1 MAIQDLLSGLT
12 LGPAQLA
19 ALLSSLWLLY
29 AVQLGV
35 RRLYFSPI
43 SHVPGPRL
51 AALTQLYEFYYDIVL
66 GGQYTFKIIELHRQ
80 YGPVVR
86 ISPWEVHVGDPEFFS
101 ELYTGPSR
109 PREKW
114 AFYTQQFGS
123 PESALATVNHDHHK
137 LRRAA
142 LNPFF
147 STQTVRKLQPV
158 IEERVDALLDRLLEL
173 SKRSDEPVDVM
184 YPFSAFTNDVINEYS
199 FARSDHLIEDET
211 FGKVVTDNLLMGT
224 HLGPMIKH
232 MNWALTLINAL
243 PESFSGRFIPGWG
256 GFLKMKNDIKDQIA
270 EIKATQDTEKWQLDV
285 SHPTIF
291 HDMLSSKLLPPREKT
306 VSRLAQDGQ
315 ILVQGGTLTTSWTLS
330 LAVFHLLNRP
340 STLRRLRDELFSAIP
355 DRDAVIP
362 LAELENLP
370 YLRGVVKESLRL
382 GFGTSSRL
390 ARVCP
395 EETLVYHDRGQ
406 DGDTGN
412 GTTVHLPPGTVIG
425 MSTYKT
431 QTDPRIYYDPFG
443 FHPERWVEDGERL
456 EKYLTVFCGGTRVCL
471 GMALAQAELYL
482 MLAKLFR
489 RWGGAGVVV
498 DGSSG
503 GKEEDDDRRAG
514 DVGVVKIFETTVRD
528 CEMAA
533 DYFIPIP
540 YKNSKGIR
548 VVFESSDNTDG
559 GHS

>member
-1 MAIQDLLSGLT
+1 MHDFMSSFT
-12 LGPAQLA
+12 LPQLA
-19 ALLSSLWLLY
+19 GLLFGLWLLY
-29 AVQLGV
+29 AAQLGV

-43 SHVPGPRL
+43 SHIPGPRL
-51 AALTQLYEFYYDIVL
+51 AALTQYYEFYYDIVL
-66 GGQYTFKIIELHRQ
+66 RGQYTFKIIEMHRE

-86 ISPWEVHVGDPEFFS
+86 ISPWEVHVGDPEFFP
-101 ELYTGPSR
+101 ELYTGPGR

-123 PESALATVNHDHHK
+123 PGKPSWVWCLSTELNATKESALATINHEHHR
-137 LRRAA
+137 LRRSA

-147 STQTVRKLQPV
+147 STQSVRKLQPV
-158 IEERVDALLDRLLEL
+158 IEERVDALLGRLLDHGQRA
-173 SKRSDEPVDVM
+173 KEPLDVM
-184 YPFSAFTNDVINEYS
+184 YPFSAFTNDVINQYS
-199 FARSDHLIEDET
+199 FARSDHLIEDRN
-211 FGKVVTDNLLMGT
+211 FGKEVTDNLLMGT

-232 MNWALTLINAL
+232 MNWALTLVNAL
-243 PESFSGRFIPGWG
+243 PESFSGRFVPGWG

-270 EIKATQDTEKWQLDV
+270 EIKRTENTDKWQLDV

-291 HDMLSSKLLPPREKT
+291 HEMLSSRLLPPREKT
-306 VSRLAQDGQ
+306 VSRLGQDGQ

-340 STLRRLRDELFSAIP
+340 STLRRLRDELFAAIP
-355 DRDAVIP
+355 DRDAVVP

-370 YLRGVVKESLRL
+370 YLRGVVKEALRL

-390 ARVCP
+390 ARICP
-395 EETLVYHDRGQ
+395 DETLSYHDKERGRTLQ
-406 DGDTGN
+406 
-412 GTTVHLPPGTVIG
+412 LPPGTVIG

-431 QTDPRIYYDPFG
+431 QTDPKIYYDPFG

-489 RWGGAGVVV
+489 RWGGGGVVGGSV
-498 DGSSG
+498 KGDG
-503 GKEEDDDRRAG
+503 RPG
-514 DVGVVKIFETTVRD
+514 DVGVLRIFDTTVRD

-540 YKNSKGIR
+540 YESSEGIR
-548 VVFESSDNTDG
+548 IVFDSLDSAAV
-559 GHS
+559 

>member
-1 MAIQDLLSGLT
+1 MATQDIISSLT
-12 LGPAQLA
+12 RSQLA
-19 ALLSSLWLLY
+19 GLLFGVWLLY
-29 AVQLGV
+29 VVQLGV

-43 SHVPGPRL
+43 SHIPGPRL
-51 AALTQLYEFYYDIVL
+51 AALTQYYEFYYDIIL
-66 GGQYTFKIIELHRQ
+66 GGSIRSRSSRCTGSTGL
-80 YGPVVR
+80 
-86 ISPWEVHVGDPEFFS
+86 SPWEVHVGDPEFFP
-101 ELYTGPSR
+101 ELYTGPGR
-109 PREKW
+109 PREKF

-123 PESALATVNHDHHK
+123 PESALATINHEHHK
-137 LRRAA
+137 LRRSA

-147 STQTVRKLQPV
+147 STQTVRKLQPI
-158 IEERVDALLDRLLEL
+158 IEERVDALLSRLLDQSQR
-173 SKRSDEPVDVM
+173 SKEPLDVM
-184 YPFSAFTNDVINEYS
+184 YPFSAFTNV
-199 FARSDHLIEDET
+199 EDET
-211 FGKVVTDNLLMGT
+211 FGREVTDNLLMGT

-232 MNWALTLINAL
+232 MNWALTLVNAL
-243 PESFSGRFIPGWG
+243 PESFSGRFVPGKKLTKEIDCMPLLTHPGWG

-270 EIKATQDTEKWQLDV
+270 EIKKTENTEKWQLDT

-291 HDMLSSKLLPPREKT
+291 HEMLSSKLLPPREKT

-340 STLRRLRDELFSAIP
+340 STLRRLRDELFAAIP
-355 DRDAVIP
+355 DRDAVVP

-370 YLRGVVKESLRL
+370 YLRGVVKEALRL

-395 EETLVYHDRGQ
+395 EETLVYHDKARGRTLQ
-406 DGDTGN
+406 
-412 GTTVHLPPGTVIG
+412 LPTGTVVG

-431 QTDPRIYYDPFG
+431 QTDPRIYFDPFG

-456 EKYLTVFCGGTRVCL
+456 ERYLTVFCGGTRVCL

-489 RWGGAGVVV
+489 RWGGGGIV
-498 DGSSG
+498 DGS
-503 GKEEDDDRRAG
+503 GKGDGRPG
-514 DVGVVKIFETTVRD
+514 DVGVLKIFETTVRD

-540 YKNSKGIR
+540 YKDSKGIR
-548 VVFESSDNTDG
+548 IVFDTLDSAAV
-559 GHS
+559 